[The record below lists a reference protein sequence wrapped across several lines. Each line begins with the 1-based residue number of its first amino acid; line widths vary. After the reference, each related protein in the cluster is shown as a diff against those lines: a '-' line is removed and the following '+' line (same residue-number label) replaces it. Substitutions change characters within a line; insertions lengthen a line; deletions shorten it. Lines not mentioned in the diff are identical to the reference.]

1 MFPHHRQTLES
12 QSEAG
17 LHAAQQAGHQD
28 GTCPPTW
35 RSGET
40 LIACFHSSLVHQS
53 RNMILAY
60 LFFFVPIISPL
71 GC

>member
-1 MFPHHRQTLES
+1 MFPHHRQTMES

-17 LHAAQQAGHQD
+17 LHAAQQTGHQD
-28 GTCPPTW
+28 GTCSPTW

-40 LIACFHSSLVHQS
+40 LILRFHCSLVHQS
-53 RNMILAY
+53 RNTILLIY
-60 LFFFVPIISPL
+60 SFFVLIISPL